1 MILNKFG
8 KRVRELR
15 LEKGWSQE
23 VFALECELDRTY
35 ISGLEK
41 GRRNVSLKNVEKI
54 CKALG
59 VSLNEFFNF

>member
-23 VFALECELDRTY
+23 VFALECGLDRTY